1 LISAVE
7 KIGSDREVFSANI
20 EEIMAGTMIRIG
32 RIIDEVESLVK
43 DDDLTDEEP
52 TY

>member
-1 LISAVE
+1 
-7 KIGSDREVFSANI
+7 
-20 EEIMAGTMIRIG
+20 MAGTMIRIG